1 MSNRIRNLAVMSVL
15 GLMMGLMLVACGGGD
30 PTATPRPTA
39 TPVDTGAI
47 VQQAVQEALSQAE
60 KQLDEATAAAAKA
73 READAA
79 AQQAA
84 VAKALTAAEKAAAAA
99 QKAAVAEAL
108 AAAEKQLDEATAAAA
123 KARDAAA
130 AAQKSAVAEAV
141 QASETAAAKARK
153 AEADAAAEAIFKGKT
168 IRLLIGY
175 SAGGGYDTYG
185 RAIARHF
192 GKHIPGNPEIVV
204 DQMTGAGSLI
214 AANYLFNQA
223 KPDGL
228 TMGLWNS
235 GHLFQE
241 ALQGNPGILFS
252 GERFG
257 YLGSPSNGNPVCAI
271 MGHTGLKTLADV
283 QGHTGEPLKFGAT
296 AAAGSALADVP
307 KIMNKWLGTNIN
319 VVSGYKG
326 SSKVRLA
333 LQEHEVDGAC
343 WGWESMAV
351 TGRAMLDAA
360 GDDEFIPFAVTFAAD
375 DAELKGLPVI
385 GDEITD
391 PANKALLNV
400 WSTAYE
406 FQRPYT
412 LPPGT
417 PENVIGILS
426 TAYAATMADS
436 AFLDDAKKANL
447 YLLPRTRAEI
457 DGWVAEILRIDKDTR
472 AALQFLAV
480 NPS

>member
-1 MSNRIRNLAVMSVL
+1 MAISRVVSKVPALLIGALAFL
-15 GLMMGLMLVACGGGD
+15 LIAVACGAETVAPP
-30 PTATPRPTA
+30 PTATPIDTA
-39 TPVDTGAI
+39 AI

-73 READAA
+73 READVGAA
-79 AQQAA
+79 I
-84 VAKALTAAEKAAAAA
+84 
-99 QKAAVAEAL
+99 
-108 AAAEKQLDEATAAAA
+108 AAAEKQLADATAA
-123 KARDAAA
+123 
-130 AAQKSAVAEAV
+130 QKTAVAKAV
-141 QASETAAAKARK
+141 QASEAAAAKARK
-153 AEADAAAEAIFKGKT
+153 AEADAAAEALFKGKT

-214 AANYLFNQA
+214 AANYLYNQA

-235 GHLFQE
+235 GHIFQE
-241 ALQGNPGILFS
+241 ALHGNPGILFS

-257 YLGSPSNGNPVCAI
+257 YLGAPSNGNPVCAI
-271 MGHTGLKTLADV
+271 MAHTGLKTLADV
-283 QGHTGEPLKFGAT
+283 QGWTGEPLKFGAT
-296 AAAGSALADVP
+296 NAAGSALADVP
-307 KIMNKWLGTNIN
+307 KILNLWLGTNIKI
-319 VVSGYKG
+319 VSGYKG

-343 WGWESMAV
+343 WGWESMSV

-360 GDDEFIPFAVTFAAD
+360 GDDKFIPFAVTFAAD
-375 DAELKGLPVI
+375 DPEIKGLPVI
-385 GDEITD
+385 GDEIKD
-391 PANKALLNV
+391 PANKALLKV
-400 WSTAYE
+400 WATSYE

-417 PENVIGILS
+417 SEEIMGIMS
-426 TAYAATMADS
+426 AAYSATMADPL
-436 AFLDDAKKANL
+436 FLADAKKANL
-447 YLLPRTRAEI
+447 YLLPRTRPEI
-457 DGWVAEILRIDKDTR
+457 EGWVAEMLRMSKDTR